1 MKGMKSLFLLG
12 TALAVMSSSALADAT
27 GTQTFKANVT
37 ADTCTIANLQQN
49 FDLGAL
55 RVGQFT
61 GHWSND
67 TEHEIDFNVAS
78 CPTTTTKVKV
88 TPAFT
93 TISAYDF
100 IVKNS
105 GTAVGVNLNLD
116 GLLNSSDSN
125 RIWKNGKAKEF
136 TLNNGAVTVPVY
148 FRAQQNGDDAVISG
162 TLDFQMTFAFEF
174 I

>member
-1 MKGMKSLFLLG
+1 MKGMKGLFLLG

-37 ADTCTIANLQQN
+37 ANTCTIANLQQN
-49 FDLGAL
+49 FDLGVL
-55 RVGQFT
+55 QVSQFPSS
-61 GHWSND
+61 WSND
-67 TEHEIDFNVAS
+67 TEHGIDFNVAS

-93 TISAYDF
+93 SKSAYDY

-105 GTAVGVNLNLD
+105 GTAVGVNLNLSKID
-116 GLLNSSDSN
+116 GGGNSDSA
-125 RIWKNGKAKEF
+125 WKNGKAKEF

-148 FRAQQNGDDAVISG
+148 FRAQRNESDAVISG
-162 TLDFQMTFAFEF
+162 TIDFQMTFAFEF